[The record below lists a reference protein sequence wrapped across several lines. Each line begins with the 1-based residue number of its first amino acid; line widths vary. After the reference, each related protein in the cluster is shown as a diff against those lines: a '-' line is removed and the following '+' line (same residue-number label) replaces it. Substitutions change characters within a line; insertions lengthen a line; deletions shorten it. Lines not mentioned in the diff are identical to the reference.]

1 MKLTFPHLGNM
12 GLPLRMML
20 EQTGAEVVMPPPNSK
35 RTLTLGTKYAP
46 ESVCLPFKLTLGNFI
61 EALEH
66 GADTIFMANGP
77 GRCRFGFYGEVQQRI
92 LRDLGYQFNMLQ
104 VNTSENVMQNIL
116 RALRTISP
124 GLSWLQ
130 AGQALRMGYTALQA
144 VDTLEKELHRVR
156 PREKE
161 KQAASRVFQSVLD
174 RLQRAKTISEVKAV
188 RDFGL
193 QQLRQVPVHNEKP
206 VLKIGILGE
215 IYVVLEPFVTA
226 DIERRLAEMGVEVSK
241 FLYPS
246 DWASYNLFIKALKVF
261 PEHGTAAAAAKP
273 YLKYAVGGEGLK
285 TVGQTVLCAQQ
296 GYDGVIQLYP
306 FTCMPEIVARHML
319 PKIQEDL
326 HIPVL
331 TLGVDEHTGA
341 AGLQTRLEAFVDLVT
356 RRKAAKCEK

>member
-1 MKLTFPHLGNM
+1 MKLTFPHLGNV

-20 EQTGAEVVMPPPNSK
+20 EQAGAEVVMPPPNSK
-35 RTLTLGTKYAP
+35 RTLSLGTKYAP

-61 EALEH
+61 EALEQ

-92 LRDLGYQFNMLQ
+92 LRELGYQFTMLQ
-104 VNTSENVMQNIL
+104 VNTSEHVLQNIL

-130 AGQALRMGYTALQA
+130 AGRAFRLGYTALQA
-144 VDTLEKELHRVR
+144 VDMLEKELHRVR

-161 KQAASRVFQSVLD
+161 KQAASRIFQSVMD
-174 RLQRAKTISEVKAV
+174 RLRRVKTIPEIKAV
-188 RDFGL
+188 RDCGL
-193 QQLRQVPVHNEKP
+193 QQLRRVSVNETP

-246 DWASYNLFIKALKVF
+246 DWASFNFFIKALKVF

-273 YLKYAVGGEGLK
+273 YLNYAVGGEGLK

-296 GYDGVIQLYP
+296 DYDGVIQLYP

-319 PKIQEDL
+319 PRIQEDL
-326 HIPVL
+326 QIPVL

-341 AGLQTRLEAFVDLVT
+341 AGLQTRLEAFVDMVS
-356 RRKAAKCEK
+356 RRKAAKCGK